1 MITINKI
8 RYVTRTTVYLLLIA
22 GWSASAVAQLDINIS
37 GGTVRG
43 IPIAIVPFKTVDGEP
58 LGTQVDQVIA
68 ADLRA
73 SGKFEPL
80 FSSDFMTFPSRAED
94 VRFKDW
100 RFIDAEALV
109 IGEVWKLGDDSY
121 EIQFRIYDVA
131 RELEIGMGKRIPN
144 LREKDLRTAA
154 HIISDAVYQAFTGNS
169 GAFNSRI
176 AFIKRNEIEYQRYRY
191 RLMVADWDG
200 FGEQEV
206 FASWRPLL
214 SPHWSPDSRKISF
227 VSFSAN
233 GPVVQLLDLSSGQQ
247 ETIAAFKGVNSA
259 PAWSFDGTKI
269 AYSTSKNGSPD
280 VFIYDVLT
288 KQHTRVTTH
297 YGIDTEPA
305 WSPDG
310 QSLLFT
316 SNRTGKPQI
325 YRHDLSTGNTTR
337 MTFEG
342 DENANASYDKDGRKI
357 VMVHEGGQIVV
368 MDEENS
374 DITRLTNAKFDESPS
389 FSPNGDMVLY
399 ASEQNYQPALMVGSS
414 DGRIRTRLEF
424 VSGDVREPAWS
435 ALRP

>member
-1 MITINKI
+1 MLIMNRIKNLI
-8 RYVTRTTVYLLLIA
+8 RIASLLIVMVM
-22 GWSASAVAQLDINIS
+22 GTSSAVAQLDINIS

-43 IPIAIVPFKTVDGEP
+43 IPIAIVPFKTAEGEV
-58 LGTQVDQVIA
+58 LETQIDQVIA

-80 FSSDFMTFPSRAED
+80 FSSDFVSFPSRAED

-100 RFIDAEALV
+100 RFVDSEILV

-121 EIQFRIYDVA
+121 EIQFHIYDVA
-131 RELEIGMGKRIPN
+131 REREIGMGKRIPN
-144 LREKDLRTAA
+144 LRKKDLRTAA
-154 HIISDAVYQAFTGNS
+154 HIISDTVYEAFTGNS

-176 AFIKRNEIEYQRYRY
+176 AFIKRSEEEYQRYRY
-191 RLMVADWDG
+191 RIMVADWDG
-200 FGEQEV
+200 YGEQEV

-227 VSFSAN
+227 VSFGTKGSI
-233 GPVVQLLDLSSGQQ
+233 VQVLDLQTGKQ
-247 ETIAAFKGVNSA
+247 ETIAAFSGVNSA
-259 PAWSFDGTKI
+259 PAWSPDGSKI

-280 VFIYDVLT
+280 VWVYDVFS
-288 KQHTRVTTH
+288 KQHQRITTH

-310 QSLLFT
+310 QTILFT

-325 YRHDLSTGNTTR
+325 YAYDMPSGNNIR

-342 DENANASYDKDGRKI
+342 DENANASYDKDGRNI

-368 MDEENS
+368 MNEENS
-374 DITRLTNAKFDESPS
+374 DITTLTNAKFDESPS

-399 ASEQNYQPALMVGSS
+399 ASEQNYQPSLMVGSS

-435 ALRP
+435 ALRR